1 MTNIKK
7 YKVLLVGAPNVGKST
22 IFYNLTGRYT
32 NVSNYP
38 GTTVTYTEGI
48 AKIGEHH
55 NLVVIDTPGLY
66 NLHTITEEEEVSKRL
81 VIEDAADVVLHIV
94 DAKNI
99 ERMLP
104 FTLQL
109 IEAKIPT
116 ILVLNMIDE
125 LKKSNMDI
133 QISHLEHDLGIPVV
147 ETIGIKNIGIK
158 NLKARIISVAE
169 KRYKFAPIKISYPK
183 DIEQHISRIIPLL
196 HKKYNISKR
205 SIALL
210 LLSGDN
216 YITKLVSNEDSF
228 TEILNIL
235 NNINPLKTRLDIENT
250 RFIYSTK
257 LIKEHLAVKTK
268 KEEKLTKLAD
278 MLTLSPITG
287 LIIALLI
294 LYLGLYKYVGQFG
307 ASFLVNII
315 ETFYKEHINIYIN
328 MFFQQLFHDNIFF
341 DLFAGDYGIFTL
353 ALRYALAIVLPI
365 VAVFFSFFAILEDS
379 GYLVRLS
386 IMLDKFLKKIG
397 LSGRSA
403 IPLVLGLGCGT
414 MATIVTRT
422 LETIRERY
430 LVTFLLALTIPCSA
444 QLGVILALLGSSFTA
459 LSIWLLTIIF
469 VFSIAGTLLNKLLK
483 GEQPVFF
490 MEVPPL
496 RFPSLKNVLLKTYER
511 LKWYF
516 YEVIP
521 VFILASF
528 FIWIGRITYI
538 FDFLSFILSYPAQ
551 WAGLPRKVGE
561 IFLYGFFRRDFGIAG
576 LYDMKD
582 LLSVRQI
589 IVSSVIL
596 TLFVPCVAQFL
607 VMVKER
613 GYKAGF
619 TIFLTVI
626 PSAFLVGIL
635 LNLILL
641 PFIR

>member
-1 MTNIKK
+1 MTGSKR
-7 YKVLLVGAPNVGKST
+7 YKVLLVGSPNVGKST

-55 NLVVIDTPGLY
+55 NLLVIDTPGLY
-66 NLHTITEEEEVSKRL
+66 NLHTITEEEEVAKKL
-81 VIEDAADVVLHIV
+81 IIEGSPDVVLHII

-147 ETIGIKNIGIK
+147 ETIGIKSIGIK
-158 NLKARIISVAE
+158 NLRARIISVAE
-169 KRYKFAPIKISYPK
+169 KRYKFTPIHIKYPEYIEQNSIKIT
-183 DIEQHISRIIPLL
+183 HLL
-196 HKKYNISKR
+196 HNKYTISKR
-205 SIALL
+205 SVALL
-210 LLSGDN
+210 SMSGDTF
-216 YITKLVSNEDSF
+216 IHKLISTEDTFKEIS
-228 TEILNIL
+228 EILKDIP
-235 NNINPLKTRLDIENT
+235 PLKARLDIENR
-250 RFIYSTK
+250 RFNYSTK
-257 LIKEHLAVKTK
+257 LIKEHLVVNTK
-268 KEEKLTKLAD
+268 REEKLRKFIDYITLNPFIGLLLA
-278 MLTLSPITG
+278 LF
-287 LIIALLI
+287 I
-294 LYLGLYKYVGQFG
+294 LYIGLYKFVGQFG
-307 ASFLVNII
+307 AGFLVDII
-315 ETFYKEHINIYIN
+315 ETFYEEHINIHIN
-328 MFFQQLFHDNIFF
+328 TFFHKLLNNNIFF

-386 IMLDKFLKKIG
+386 IMLDRFLKKIG
-397 LSGRSA
+397 LSGRSV

-422 LETIRERY
+422 LETVRERY
-430 LVTFLLALTIPCSA
+430 MVTFLLALTIPCSA
-444 QLGVILALLGSSFTA
+444 QLGVILALLGTSFTA
-459 LSIWLLTIIF
+459 LSVWLLTLIC
-469 VFSIAGTLLNKLLK
+469 VFAISGGLLNKVLK

-490 MEVPPL
+490 MEVPAL
-496 RFPSLKNVLLKTYER
+496 RIPSLKNITLKTYER
-511 LKWYF
+511 LRWYF
-516 YEVIP
+516 VEVIP
-521 VFILASF
+521 IFVLASLL
-528 FIWIGRITYI
+528 IWVGRITYI
-538 FDFLSFILSYPAQ
+538 FDFLSFILSFPAK
-551 WAGLPRKVGE
+551 WSGLPEKVGE

-582 LLSVRQI
+582 MLSIRQL

-596 TLFVPCVAQFL
+596 TLFVPCIAQFL
-607 VMVKER
+607 IMVKER
-613 GYKAGF
+613 GYKTASF
-619 TIFLTVI
+619 IFLTVI
-626 PSAFLVGIL
+626 PTAFIIGVL
-635 LNLILL
+635 LNLILS
-641 PFIR
+641 PFIQ

>member
-81 VIEDAADVVLHIV
+81 IIEDAADVVLHIV

-183 DIEQHISRIIPLL
+183 DIEQHINKVIPLL
-196 HKKYNISKR
+196 HNKYNISKR

-268 KEEKLTKLAD
+268 KEGKLTKLAD

-422 LETIRERY
+422 LETVRERY